1 MTFSLTIR
9 NVLNMIKHD
18 LYFNKVESLVL
29 DMPETLTLEALVTL
43 AIFLEI
49 SLVQIKDVDHDVVK
63 IYKQTPQ
70 SLFASQYPEQHFH
83 FQLKADQYPL
93 ECQQG

>member
-1 MTFSLTIR
+1 
-9 NVLNMIKHD
+9 
-18 LYFNKVESLVL
+18 
-29 DMPETLTLEALVTL
+29 MPETLTLEALVTL

-70 SLFASQYPEQHFH
+70 SLFANQ
-83 FQLKADQYPL
+83 
-93 ECQQG
+93 